1 MVKEM
6 TLYITE
12 ELPLEM
18 KFYTMLDLLI
28 TNQVESRIES
38 FLFLGIFYLQILS
51 SFFANQIGVF
61 DTENSISDR
70 ILNYIERI
78 VRLKDLFIDN
88 YTGYKI
94 FLLIYFVAIV
104 ILIFHFFMSILG
116 IKRSSFY
123 SFNETFINYYI
134 KGFTF
139 IGYNIALD
147 FCFSNF
153 CFGTDEHNPSFIQ
166 ASCSVKSNIALT
178 IISILFL
185 IISLLL
191 NVFTQIFYCDSFYL
205 SNSYY
210 AKISCNYD
218 FYWSLNNLINS
229 ALLIQAKYLTREIFL
244 VYHLFISI
252 IFFIYYINHYLY
264 YDKITNLFAGL
275 FHAVYAWTSIFF
287 LLFAYFDF
295 KEKAI
300 IYILTC
306 IIVCYFYSS
315 YKSKIEGEI
324 FLDTPFHK
332 IKNKFYLL
340 TYLKN
345 LIDKINTIEEN
356 PQDKAFLAGI
366 IQMHS
371 VECPNPFCLLKTNDP
386 IYLPMALKWSDRTK
400 RHIDDDV
407 FLKNFLIIVMNY
419 FISSHECN
427 PDMFLNL
434 SLYYLKIIGNYCQSI
449 YYYKKVT
456 EMSLSL
462 QEKFSFARLK
472 IQLSKALI
480 EKLKPSNEQCVAL
493 EHLDVSMYY
502 KYDALSQNFVD
513 EISKDVTL
521 SLDFW
526 KTFRSAL
533 KDTDKTIDFNKIF
546 ELTDKIRITKRN
558 VEVMWSQLLKIYA
571 GANEFFELYT
581 EYVEQINDDDLKK
594 RELESLKRKND
605 GLGDHINSNY
615 YSVLFNKNTGIIIAN
630 GDKGS
635 EGIIEA
641 CNGEIEN
648 IFKYKPSDIKG
659 MNLSHLLPRLFA
671 KDHSKYMERYF
682 QVGEK
687 KLIDKVDF
695 SSFGKDKNN
704 SIIKVKLAIKLFPI
718 LNDNVLFVGLIL
730 KENIDDII
738 LMDSKF
744 NIQGMSLKLMKI
756 LSIDNKL
763 LFQNNEIPFYVICRK
778 FVNFFNVFLQGKKKS
793 EIFGEEKPSFVDEIS
808 KKEEK
813 EKKEMNKGK
822 NKGDKKEKKDKNDN
836 TAKDD
841 LENIEIN
848 ENVELEY
855 EIKLPQFLIDY
866 SEKTN
871 KNNGKVGMK
880 LVTMAT
886 ETVDEYEDS
895 YDDMDELAL
904 LMEESKNMESQL
916 RLKSSANETSNFIT
930 QSHFAQNN
938 QENTEITPTP
948 GGTPTPTP
956 DGTTPTPNVG
966 EEGLVEKGNI
976 KITNKM
982 VNFNKQ
988 SEEEKNYKSKIRQYR
1003 TFFEKGKFNEL
1014 EDLIDSCN
1022 KDSSASEY
1030 KFNFT
1035 FDQYKYG
1042 NKQIS
1047 YIVRCIDNKN
1057 EFDKSDEDTVGE
1069 YDVKAT
1075 KYKKEKADSIKPL
1088 YEILENEKTE
1098 LLSLPEIF
1106 YQLSLDDKKFQRLLQ
1121 QCKNDI
1127 QSMSMA
1133 HGQKKDEIVEDENSS
1148 QSSQIGFDSG
1158 LVKKNRIEEIRSNLL
1173 LNVSNF
1179 YTLKYIKL
1187 VFSFLAICSFIFCV
1201 LYIIVFKNLYDTL
1214 IDVSSVNVN
1223 LFQTTLWTTELVSIF
1238 LSLRTLFLKNT
1249 INEYEFDFSNYDND
1263 KIGTKYKNN
1272 YDYYQH
1278 METIAKDL
1286 YNKISQAYGVLEM
1299 DIPKYLPKN
1308 DLFTKYWDHI
1318 KVTNI
1323 NNTMDYYNINDDESF
1338 PMSIAQILSNS
1349 LSYIS
1354 QPIYNNINEN
1364 SRNIFNQLSEKEK
1377 MRTLLYFN
1385 YSTFIIIENSYDN
1398 LLPNQFKKLTEIPN
1412 ILSDY
1417 NRARKKSIILIILL
1431 YAGIMLLLCVLY
1443 FFLIHLTN
1451 KSMTDGLEK
1460 VTKIRLEKIEET
1472 LKKIQSFNQN
1482 LKRFRDKDE
1491 KTNDDNKESSELSDD
1506 QNNQNPAEIK
1516 KTLGANALKKGK
1528 TSMGAVSSNLVN
1540 SNGFNTDTKKY
1551 IPLNVLNHSFLHSVF
1566 VFCILCGFLIPIY
1579 IYSNNM
1585 VYNTNQLLLV
1595 QNHIFGELISSSAST
1610 VEVKCFMSYCQNSSI
1625 LNYSDLVDMDKIQ
1638 EVIKGITTFS
1648 EVKNFYNEKFL
1659 LNACAAAIDKI
1670 TQEEE
1675 YNECLNENLIVSAN
1689 NTDNLIKLVEDIVD
1703 NIYKEDN
1710 MTAKEDEGKNLYMRF
1725 QLFNTSYFNQ
1735 MEEIFYKYI
1744 IPVGDIFANLV
1755 NDDLDNYLSER
1766 KILVL
1771 ILVCVLGTIMIIY
1784 SLIFGIIFIN
1794 QLIHYLSVSR
1804 CIMKIIPTSVII
1816 STQDLETWIENKY

>member
-1 MVKEM
+1 MVREM

-18 KFYTMLDLLI
+18 KFFTLMDLLI

-38 FLFLGIFYLQILS
+38 FVFLGIFYLQILS
-51 SFFANQIGVF
+51 SFFADQIRVF
-61 DTENSISDR
+61 DTVNSKSDR

-78 VRLKDLFIDN
+78 VRLKELFHDN
-88 YTGYKI
+88 YQGMKAFLII
-94 FLLIYFVAIV
+94 FFIIV
-104 ILIFHFFMSILG
+104 IFIMIHFFLSVLG
-116 IKRSSFY
+116 VKRSSFY
-123 SFNETFINYYI
+123 SLNETIINYYI
-134 KGFTF
+134 KGFIF
-139 IGYNIALD
+139 IAYNIILD
-147 FCFSNF
+147 LCFSNF
-153 CFGTDEHNPSFIQ
+153 CFGSDENNPHFKD
-166 ASCSVKSNIALT
+166 AKCSVKSNIGII
-178 IISILFL
+178 IISILF
-185 IISLLL
+185 IILSIVL
-191 NVFTQIFYCDSFYL
+191 NIFTQIFYCDSFYL

-210 AKISCNYD
+210 SKINCNYD
-218 FYWSLNNLINS
+218 FYWSLNNLFNS
-229 ALLIQAKYLTREIFL
+229 VLLMQAKYLTREIFL

-252 IFFIYYINHYLY
+252 IFFIYYINTLLY
-264 YDKITNLFAGL
+264 YDRITNLFAGL

-287 LLFAYFDF
+287 MIFAYLDF

-306 IIVCYFYSS
+306 IVVCFFYCN
-315 YKSKIEGEI
+315 YKNKLEGEI

-345 LIDKINTIEEN
+345 LIDKINIIEES
-356 PQDKAFLAGI
+356 PQYKAFLAGI
-366 IQMHS
+366 IQMHY
-371 VECPNPFCLLKTNDP
+371 VECPNPNCLIKTNEP
-386 IYLPMALKWSDRTK
+386 IYLPIAMKWSDRSK
-400 RHIDDDV
+400 KYIEDDV

-419 FISSHECN
+419 FIISHQCN
-427 PDMFLNL
+427 PDMYLNL

-449 YYYKKVT
+449 YYYKKIT
-456 EMSLSL
+456 EMKLSL
-462 QEKFSFARLK
+462 QEKFTFSRLK

-513 EISKDVTL
+513 EISKDVNL

-526 KTFRSAL
+526 KTFRGSL
-533 KDTDKTIDFNKIF
+533 KDPNKTIDFNKIF

-558 VEVMWSQLLKIYA
+558 VEDMWSQLLKIYA

-659 MNLSHLLPRLFA
+659 MNLSHLMPRLFS
-671 KDHSKYMERYF
+671 KDHSSYMERYF

-687 KLIDKVDF
+687 KLIDKIDF
-695 SSFGKDKNN
+695 FCFGKDKNN
-704 SIIKVKLAIKLFPI
+704 SIIKLKLAIKLFPI

-730 KENIDDII
+730 KESIDDII
-738 LMDSKF
+738 LMDSRF

-778 FVNFFNVFLQGKKKS
+778 FVNFYNIFLQGKKKS
-793 EIFGEEKPSFVDEIS
+793 EVFGEKKPSFAEEIS

-813 EKKEMNKGK
+813 EKKDNKNGK
-822 NKGDKKEKKDKNDN
+822 NKCDKKEKKDKNDN
-836 TAKDD
+836 TQKDD
-841 LENIEIN
+841 IHENIEIN

-866 SEKTN
+866 AEKTN
-871 KNNGKVGMK
+871 KNSGKMAMK

-886 ETVDEYEDS
+886 ETVIETYEDS
-895 YDDMDELAL
+895 YDDFDELAL

-916 RLKSSANETSNFIT
+916 KLLKSSANEISNLAM
-930 QSHFAQNN
+930 QSHIALVGK
-938 QENTEITPTP
+938 ETPTP
-948 GGTPTPTP
+948 GDETPTPTP
-956 DGTTPTPNVG
+956 DGKTPTP
-966 EEGLVEKGNI
+966 EGGDPAEKGNV

-988 SEEEKNYKSKIRQYR
+988 SEEEKNYKLKLRQYR

-1022 KDSSASEY
+1022 KDSTSIEY

-1042 NKQIS
+1042 NKQIA

-1057 EFDKSDEDTVGE
+1057 EFGKSDEDTVGE
-1069 YDVKAT
+1069 LDVKAT

-1088 YEILENEKTE
+1088 YEILDEEKKE
-1098 LLSLPEIF
+1098 LLSLQEIF
-1106 YQLSLDDKKFQRLLQ
+1106 FKLSLDDKKFQRLLQ

-1133 HGQKKDEIVEDENSS
+1133 HGQKKDEIMEDENSS

-1173 LNVSNF
+1173 LNVANF

-1187 VFSFLAICSFIFCV
+1187 IFILLALCSFIFSM
-1201 LYIIVFKNLYDTL
+1201 LYIIIFWQLYDTL

-1249 INEYEFDFSNYDND
+1249 LNYYDFDFHNYN
-1263 KIGTKYKNN
+1263 GNKNTN
-1272 YDYYQH
+1272 YDYYRD
-1278 METIAKDL
+1278 MEDIVREL
-1286 YNKISQAYGVLEM
+1286 YTKISHTYGVLEM
-1299 DIPKYLPKN
+1299 DIPKYLPKE
-1308 DLFTKYWDHI
+1308 DLFKIYWNHI
-1318 KVTNI
+1318 KVSNVNETNSI
-1323 NNTMDYYNINDDESF
+1323 KDDESF

-1349 LSYIS
+1349 LSYVSDPAYNIINSSSIS
-1354 QPIYNNINEN
+1354 LF
-1364 SRNIFNQLSEKEK
+1364 RNLTALEQESL
-1377 MRTLLYFN
+1377 LLYFN

-1412 ILSDY
+1412 ILSDFNK
-1417 NRARKKSIILIILL
+1417 NRKISIIIIILL
-1431 YAGIMLLLCVLY
+1431 YAGIMVLLCVAY

-1460 VTKIRLEKIEET
+1460 VTKIRIEKIEDT
-1472 LKKIQSFNQN
+1472 LKKIMTFNTN
-1482 LKRFRDKDE
+1482 LKRFRDKDA
-1491 KTNDDNKESSELSDD
+1491 KTSDDNKENSELSDD
-1506 QNNQNPAEIK
+1506 QNNQNPADLK
-1516 KTLGANALKKGK
+1516 KTLGPNAKKGK
-1528 TSMGAVSSNLVN
+1528 QNLAAINSSLVN

-1566 VFCILCGFLIPIY
+1566 VFILLCGFLIPVY
-1579 IYSNNM
+1579 IISNDM

-1595 QNHIFGELISSSAST
+1595 ENHIFGELISSSAST
-1610 VEVKCFMSYCQNSSI
+1610 VEVKCKMSGCQNETE
-1625 LNYSDLVDMDKIQ
+1625 LNYSNLVNMDLIQ
-1638 EVIKGITTFS
+1638 QVIKGITTFN

-1659 LNACAAAIDKI
+1659 LNACAAAIDKKK
-1670 TQEEE
+1670 QPEE
-1675 YNECLNENLIVSAN
+1675 YDECLNENLIVSAN
-1689 NTDNLIKLVEDIVD
+1689 NTDNLIKLVDSIVD
-1703 NIYKEDN
+1703 NINKENDILN
-1710 MTAKEDEGKNLYMRF
+1710 GTKGYTTY

-1744 IPVGDIFANLV
+1744 IPVGDNFAALV
-1755 NDDLDNYLSER
+1755 REDLDNYLTER

-1771 ILVCVLGTIMIIY
+1771 ILVCVLGAIMIIY

-1816 STQDLETWIENKY
+1816 STQELENWIENKY

>member
-1 MVKEM
+1 MVREM

-18 KFYTMLDLLI
+18 KFFTLMDLLI

-38 FLFLGIFYLQILS
+38 FVFLGIFYLQILS
-51 SFFANQIGVF
+51 SFFADQIRVF
-61 DTENSISDR
+61 DTVNSKSDR

-78 VRLKDLFIDN
+78 VRLKELFHDNYGGFKVFLIILFI
-88 YTGYKI
+88 
-94 FLLIYFVAIV
+94 IV
-104 ILIFHFFMSILG
+104 ILIMIHFFLSVLG
-116 IKRSSFY
+116 VKRSSFY
-123 SFNETFINYYI
+123 SLNETIINYYI
-134 KGFTF
+134 KGFIF
-139 IGYNIALD
+139 IGYNIILD
-147 FCFSNF
+147 LCFSNF
-153 CFGTDEHNPSFIQ
+153 CFGSDEYNPHFKD
-166 ASCSVKSNIALT
+166 AKCSVKSNIGII
-178 IISILFL
+178 IISILF
-185 IISLLL
+185 IILSIVL

-210 AKISCNYD
+210 SKINCNYD
-218 FYWSLNNLINS
+218 FYWSLNNLFNS
-229 ALLIQAKYLTREIFL
+229 VLLIQAKYLTREIFL

-252 IFFIYYINHYLY
+252 IFFIYYINILLY
-264 YDKITNLFAGL
+264 YDRITNLFAGL

-287 LLFAYFDF
+287 MIFAYLDF

-306 IIVCYFYSS
+306 IVVCFFYCN
-315 YKSKIEGEI
+315 YKNKLEAEI
-324 FLDTPFHK
+324 FLDTPFYK

-345 LIDKINTIEEN
+345 LIDKINIIEES
-356 PQDKAFLAGI
+356 PQYKAFIAGI
-366 IQMHS
+366 IQMHY
-371 VECPNPFCLLKTNDP
+371 VECPNPNCLIKTNEP
-386 IYLPMALKWSDRTK
+386 IYLPIAMKWSDRSK
-400 RHIDDDV
+400 KYIEDDV

-419 FISSHECN
+419 FITSHQCN
-427 PDMFLNL
+427 PDMYLNL

-449 YYYKKVT
+449 YYYKKIT
-456 EMSLSL
+456 EMKLSL
-462 QEKFSFARLK
+462 QEKFTFSRLK

-513 EISKDVTL
+513 EISKDVNL

-526 KTFRSAL
+526 KTFRGSL
-533 KDTDKTIDFNKIF
+533 KDPNKTIDFNKIF
-546 ELTDKIRITKRN
+546 ELTDKIRITKKN
-558 VEVMWSQLLKIYA
+558 VEDMWSQLLKIYA

-659 MNLSHLLPRLFA
+659 MNLSHLMPRLFS
-671 KDHSKYMERYF
+671 KDHSSYMERYF

-687 KLIDKVDF
+687 KLIDKIDF
-695 SSFGKDKNN
+695 FCFGKDKNN
-704 SIIKVKLAIKLFPI
+704 SIIKLKLAIKLFPI

-738 LMDSKF
+738 LMDSRF

-778 FVNFFNVFLQGKKKS
+778 FVNFYNIFLQGKKKS
-793 EIFGEEKPSFVDEIS
+793 ETFGQEKPSFTEEIS

-813 EKKEMNKGK
+813 EKKDNKNGK

-836 TAKDD
+836 TQKDD
-841 LENIEIN
+841 LHENIEIN

-866 SEKTN
+866 AEKTN
-871 KNNGKVGMK
+871 KNRGKMAMK
-880 LVTMAT
+880 LVTMAS
-886 ETVDEYEDS
+886 ETVIEEYEDS
-895 YDDMDELAL
+895 YDDFDELAL

-916 RLKSSANETSNFIT
+916 KLLKSSANEISNLAM
-930 QSHFAQNN
+930 QSHFALVG
-938 QENTEITPTP
+938 QETPTP
-948 GGTPTPTP
+948 GGETPTPTP
-956 DGTTPTPNVG
+956 DGKTPTP
-966 EEGLVEKGNI
+966 EGGDTEEKGNV

-988 SEEEKNYKSKIRQYR
+988 SEEEKNYKLKLRQYR

-1022 KDSSASEY
+1022 KDSTSIEY

-1042 NKQIS
+1042 NKQIA

-1057 EFDKSDEDTVGE
+1057 EFGKSDEDTVGE
-1069 YDVKAT
+1069 LDVKAT

-1088 YEILENEKTE
+1088 YEILDEEKKE
-1098 LLSLPEIF
+1098 LMSLQEIF
-1106 YQLSLDDKKFQRLLQ
+1106 YKLSLDDKKFQKLLQ

-1127 QSMSMA
+1127 QNMSMA
-1133 HGQKKDEIVEDENSS
+1133 HGQKKDEILEDENSS

-1173 LNVSNF
+1173 LNVANF

-1187 VFSFLAICSFIFCV
+1187 IFILLALCSFIFSM
-1201 LYIIVFKNLYDTL
+1201 LYIIIFWDLYATL

-1249 INEYEFDFSNYDND
+1249 LNYYDFDFHNYND
-1263 KIGTKYKNN
+1263 HKNTN
-1272 YDYYQH
+1272 YDYYKE
-1278 METIAKDL
+1278 MEDIVREL
-1286 YNKISQAYGVLEM
+1286 YQKISHTYGVLEM
-1299 DIPKYLPKN
+1299 DIPKYLPKE
-1308 DLFTKYWDHI
+1308 DLFKIYWNHI
-1318 KVTNI
+1318 NVSNVNATNSFK
-1323 NNTMDYYNINDDESF
+1323 DDESF

-1349 LSYIS
+1349 LSYVSDPAYNIINSSSIS
-1354 QPIYNNINEN
+1354 LF
-1364 SRNIFNQLSEKEK
+1364 RNLTALEKESL
-1377 MRTLLYFN
+1377 LLYFN

-1398 LLPNQFKKLTEIPN
+1398 LLPNQFEKLTEIPT
-1412 ILSDY
+1412 ILSDFNK
-1417 NRARKKSIILIILL
+1417 NRKISIIIIILL
-1431 YAGIMLLLCVLY
+1431 YAGIMVLLCVAY

-1472 LKKIQSFNQN
+1472 LKKIMTFNSN
-1482 LKRFRDKDE
+1482 LKRFRDKDA
-1491 KTNDDNKESSELSDD
+1491 KTSDDNKEESELSDD
-1506 QNNQNPAEIK
+1506 QNNQNPAELK
-1516 KTLGANALKKGK
+1516 KTLGPNAKKGK
-1528 TSMGAVSSNLVN
+1528 QNLAAINSSLVN

-1566 VFCILCGFLIPIY
+1566 VFILLCGFLIPVFI
-1579 IYSNNM
+1579 ISNDM

-1595 QNHIFGELISSSAST
+1595 ENHIFGELISSSAST
-1610 VEVKCFMSYCQNSSI
+1610 VEVKCKMSGC
-1625 LNYSDLVDMDKIQ
+1625 LNKTELLYSKLVNMSLIQ
-1638 EVIKGITTFS
+1638 QVIKGITTFD

-1659 LNACAAAIDKI
+1659 LNACAAAIDKNKKP
-1670 TQEEE
+1670 EE
-1675 YNECLNENLIVSAN
+1675 YDECLNENLIVSAN
-1689 NTDNLIKLVEDIVD
+1689 NTDNLIKLVDSIVD
-1703 NIYKEDN
+1703 NINKEDSI
-1710 MTAKEDEGKNLYMRF
+1710 MGGTKGYTTF

-1744 IPVGDIFANLV
+1744 IPVGDNFALLV
-1755 NDDLDNYLSER
+1755 REDLDNYLTER

-1771 ILVCVLGTIMIIY
+1771 ILVCVLGAIMIIY

-1816 STQDLETWIENKY
+1816 STQELENWIENKY

>member
-1 MVKEM
+1 MVREM

-18 KFYTMLDLLI
+18 KFFTLMDLLI

-38 FLFLGIFYLQILS
+38 FVFLGIFYLQILS
-51 SFFANQIGVF
+51 SFFADQIRVF
-61 DTENSISDR
+61 DTVNSKSDR

-78 VRLKDLFIDN
+78 VRLKELFHDN
-88 YTGYKI
+88 YQGMKAFLII
-94 FLLIYFVAIV
+94 FFIIV
-104 ILIFHFFMSILG
+104 IFIMIHFFLSVLG
-116 IKRSSFY
+116 VKRSSFY
-123 SFNETFINYYI
+123 SLNETIINYYI
-134 KGFTF
+134 KGFIF
-139 IGYNIALD
+139 IAYNIILD
-147 FCFSNF
+147 LCFSNF
-153 CFGTDEHNPSFIQ
+153 CFGSDENNPHFKD
-166 ASCSVKSNIALT
+166 AKCSVKSNIGII
-178 IISILFL
+178 IISILF
-185 IISLLL
+185 IILSIVL
-191 NVFTQIFYCDSFYL
+191 NIFTQIFYCDSFYL

-210 AKISCNYD
+210 SKINCNYD
-218 FYWSLNNLINS
+218 FYWSLNNLFNS
-229 ALLIQAKYLTREIFL
+229 VLLMQAKYLTREIFL

-252 IFFIYYINHYLY
+252 IFFIYYINTLLY
-264 YDKITNLFAGL
+264 YDRITNLFAGL

-287 LLFAYFDF
+287 MIFAYLDF

-306 IIVCYFYSS
+306 IVVCFFYCN
-315 YKSKIEGEI
+315 YKNKLEGEI

-345 LIDKINTIEEN
+345 LIDKINIIEES
-356 PQDKAFLAGI
+356 PQYKAFLAGI
-366 IQMHS
+366 IQMHY
-371 VECPNPFCLLKTNDP
+371 VECPNPNCLIKTNEP
-386 IYLPMALKWSDRTK
+386 IYLPIAMKWSDRSK
-400 RHIDDDV
+400 KYIEDDV

-419 FISSHECN
+419 FIISHQCN
-427 PDMFLNL
+427 PDMYLNL

-449 YYYKKVT
+449 YYYKKIT
-456 EMSLSL
+456 EMKLSL
-462 QEKFSFARLK
+462 QEKFTFSRLK

-513 EISKDVTL
+513 EISKDVNL

-526 KTFRSAL
+526 KTFRGSL
-533 KDTDKTIDFNKIF
+533 KDPNKTIDFNKIF

-558 VEVMWSQLLKIYA
+558 VEDMWSQLLKIYA

-659 MNLSHLLPRLFA
+659 MNLSHLMPRLFS
-671 KDHSKYMERYF
+671 KDHSSYMERYF

-687 KLIDKVDF
+687 KLIDKIDF
-695 SSFGKDKNN
+695 FCFGKDKNN
-704 SIIKVKLAIKLFPI
+704 SIIKLKLAIKLFPI

-730 KENIDDII
+730 KESIDDII
-738 LMDSKF
+738 LMDSRF

-778 FVNFFNVFLQGKKKS
+778 FVNFYNIFLQGKKKS
-793 EIFGEEKPSFVDEIS
+793 EVFGEKKPSFAEEIS

-813 EKKEMNKGK
+813 EKKDNKNGK
-822 NKGDKKEKKDKNDN
+822 NKCDKKEKKDKNDN
-836 TAKDD
+836 TQKDD
-841 LENIEIN
+841 IHENIEIN

-866 SEKTN
+866 AEKTN
-871 KNNGKVGMK
+871 KNSGKMAMK

-886 ETVDEYEDS
+886 ETVIETYEDS
-895 YDDMDELAL
+895 YDDFDELAL

-916 RLKSSANETSNFIT
+916 KLLKSSANEISNLAM
-930 QSHFAQNN
+930 QSHIALVGK
-938 QENTEITPTP
+938 ETPTP
-948 GGTPTPTP
+948 GDETPTPTP
-956 DGTTPTPNVG
+956 DGKTPTP
-966 EEGLVEKGNI
+966 EGGDPAEKGNV

-988 SEEEKNYKSKIRQYR
+988 SEEEKNYKLKLRQYR

-1022 KDSSASEY
+1022 KDSTSIEY

-1042 NKQIS
+1042 NKQIA

-1057 EFDKSDEDTVGE
+1057 EFGKSDEDTVGE
-1069 YDVKAT
+1069 LDVKAT

-1088 YEILENEKTE
+1088 YEILDEEKKE
-1098 LLSLPEIF
+1098 LLSLQEIF
-1106 YQLSLDDKKFQRLLQ
+1106 FKLSLDDKKFQRLLQ

-1133 HGQKKDEIVEDENSS
+1133 HGQKKDEIMEDENSS

-1173 LNVSNF
+1173 LNVANF

-1187 VFSFLAICSFIFCV
+1187 IFILLALCSFIFSM
-1201 LYIIVFKNLYDTL
+1201 LYIIIFWQLYDTL

-1249 INEYEFDFSNYDND
+1249 LNYYDFDFHNYN
-1263 KIGTKYKNN
+1263 GNKNTN
-1272 YDYYQH
+1272 YDYYRD
-1278 METIAKDL
+1278 MEDIVREL
-1286 YNKISQAYGVLEM
+1286 YTKISHTYGVLEM
-1299 DIPKYLPKN
+1299 DIPKYLPKE
-1308 DLFTKYWDHI
+1308 DLFKIYWNHI
-1318 KVTNI
+1318 KVSNVNETNSI
-1323 NNTMDYYNINDDESF
+1323 KDDESF

-1349 LSYIS
+1349 LSYVSDPAYNIINSSSIS
-1354 QPIYNNINEN
+1354 LF
-1364 SRNIFNQLSEKEK
+1364 RNLTALEQESL
-1377 MRTLLYFN
+1377 LLYFN

-1412 ILSDY
+1412 ILSDFNK
-1417 NRARKKSIILIILL
+1417 NRKISIIIIILL
-1431 YAGIMLLLCVLY
+1431 YAGIMVLLCVAY

-1460 VTKIRLEKIEET
+1460 VTKIRIEKIEET
-1472 LKKIQSFNQN
+1472 LKKIMTFNTN
-1482 LKRFRDKDE
+1482 LKRFRDKDA
-1491 KTNDDNKESSELSDD
+1491 KTSDDNKEESELSDD
-1506 QNNQNPAEIK
+1506 QNNQNPADLK
-1516 KTLGANALKKGK
+1516 KTLGPNAKKGK
-1528 TSMGAVSSNLVN
+1528 QNLAAINSSLVN

-1566 VFCILCGFLIPIY
+1566 VFILLCGFLIPVY
-1579 IYSNNM
+1579 IISNDM

-1595 QNHIFGELISSSAST
+1595 ENHIFGELISSSAST
-1610 VEVKCFMSYCQNSSI
+1610 VEVKCKMSGCQNETE
-1625 LNYSDLVDMDKIQ
+1625 LNYSNLVNMDLIQ
-1638 EVIKGITTFS
+1638 QVIRGITTFD

-1659 LNACAAAIDKI
+1659 LNACAAAIDKKK
-1670 TQEEE
+1670 QPEE
-1675 YNECLNENLIVSAN
+1675 YDECLNENLIVSAN
-1689 NTDNLIKLVEDIVD
+1689 NTDNLIKLVDSIVD
-1703 NIYKEDN
+1703 NINKENDILN
-1710 MTAKEDEGKNLYMRF
+1710 GTKGYTTY

-1744 IPVGDIFANLV
+1744 IPVGDNFAALV
-1755 NDDLDNYLSER
+1755 REDLDNYLTER

-1771 ILVCVLGTIMIIY
+1771 ILVCVLGAIMIIY

-1816 STQDLETWIENKY
+1816 STQELENWIENKY